1 MNIIWKNLIIKM
13 TYKHYRRMI
22 RLGELDSSLS
32 NTLNRC
38 KYIDKMFL
46 MKNYKIIRE
55 DYGTTVIFD
64 FKIFKQGAFYIL
76 VNKDSFEIK
85 SIHVYNIFLVDFVDK
100 ISFSITVDDLE
111 KFIRDLIQV
120 ELKLKIGSYYIE

>member
-1 MNIIWKNLIIKM
+1 
-13 TYKHYRRMI
+13 MI

-32 NTLNRC
+32 NALNHC